1 MQLVHKFNR
10 LQEATPTLTLSLT
23 DAYNL
28 MLSTQA
34 DYSSVHVDFQT
45 AFTSVGTRFD
55 TVLSLLEQFATTVG
69 SLSGIGSNLSERG
82 VNISKVI
89 NSTRLTALSNYGNT
103 VPVSNTCTCKQMY
116 TCSLYIF
123 LVSR

>member
-1 MQLVHKFNR
+1 
-10 LQEATPTLTLSLT
+10 
-23 DAYNL
+23 

-69 SLSGIGSNLSERG
+69 SSVLRYRG
-82 VNISKVI
+82 CKS
-89 NSTRLTALSNYGNT
+89 RLLSNMLAVNDAVSWIQHWT
-103 VPVSNTCTCKQMY
+103 VTGIN
-116 TCSLYIF
+116 
-123 LVSR
+123 

>member
-1 MQLVHKFNR
+1 
-10 LQEATPTLTLSLT
+10 
-23 DAYNL
+23 

-69 SLSGIGSNLSERG
+69 SLSGIAPGSKL
-82 VNISKVI
+82 
-89 NSTRLTALSNYGNT
+89 
-103 VPVSNTCTCKQMY
+103 
-116 TCSLYIF
+116 
-123 LVSR
+123 